1 VSCGIKIEIKQMTFT
16 VIIQKEK
23 LVVLIVLSASET
35 AWQTVLLKVCR
46 GISEAI
52 ASHVKTV

>member
-1 VSCGIKIEIKQMTFT
+1 MTFT

-35 AWQTVLLKVCR
+35 AWQTVLLK
-46 GISEAI
+46 AL
-52 ASHVKTV
+52 

>member
-1 VSCGIKIEIKQMTFT
+1 MSCGIKIEIKQMTFT

-35 AWQTVLLKVCR
+35 AWQTVFLK
-46 GISEAI
+46 AL
-52 ASHVKTV
+52 